1 MQESNNNNQSEN
13 ESSSEEVTPPKNQG
27 LIKAK
32 GTYFPLTAFP
42 TSMPQVPNLI
52 SSTSFKGTKGP
63 HIKSSSTGKRYA
75 FDSIPTGFGGPAIA
89 IRRGLPT
96 DLDEVKDRG
105 ELLGLRGPHT

>member
-13 ESSSEEVTPPKNQG
+13 ESSSEEVTAPKNQG

-52 SSTSFKGTKGP
+52 SSTSLKETKGP
-63 HIKSSSTGKRYA
+63 HIKFSSTGKRYA
-75 FDSIPTGFGGPAIA
+75 FDSIPTGIGDPAIA
-89 IRRGLPT
+89 TRRDLPT